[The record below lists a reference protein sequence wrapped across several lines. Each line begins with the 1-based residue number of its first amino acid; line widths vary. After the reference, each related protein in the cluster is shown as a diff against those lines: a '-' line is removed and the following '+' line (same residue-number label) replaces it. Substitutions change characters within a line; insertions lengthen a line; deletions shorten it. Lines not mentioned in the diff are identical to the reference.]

1 MADPSSSVHTNPEL
15 FRLCANNPDND
26 GYWQEFVRRFNPLL
40 ARSIAVA
47 WRRNGQGDWPP
58 ADVAADLLQDSYT
71 AIVKN
76 DFRLLHNFRGTTNA
90 EAEAYL
96 AQTAINQTITYLRNR
111 KALRRAANEV
121 SLQELLDEQGG
132 ATLADA
138 AATHSVPNLTLHELI
153 QTLEHCFDGP
163 NKKRD
168 ILIFL
173 LYAHDG
179 YSVAEIARMEI
190 CELKETSIANLLGQ
204 MKMRLRKYFSAQV

>member
-1 MADPSSSVHTNPEL
+1 MADLPLTVNTNPEL
-15 FRLCANNPDND
+15 FRLCANDPDND

-76 DFRLLHNFRGTTNA
+76 DFRLLHNFRGATNA

-111 KALRRAANEV
+111 KALRRAADEV
-121 SLQELLDEQGG
+121 SLQELLDEQGD

-138 AATHSVPNLTLHELI
+138 AAHSVPNLTVRELI
-153 QTLEHCFDGP
+153 QALEHCFDGP
-163 NKKRD
+163 NSKRD

-179 YSVAEIARMEI
+179 YTVAEIARMEI
-190 CELKETSIANLLGQ
+190 CDLKETSIANLLGQ
-204 MKMRLRKYFSAQV
+204 MKMRLRKYFSAKV